1 MDGMKV
7 TGDKESM
14 NPVNLILMNDGSLFD
29 IEAFGESLCEILP
42 TIYQVDVG
50 KERYR
55 LSEDENDFLN
65 HYSNATEVTI
75 HLLAFK
81 DEVGIEKVDV

>member
-1 MDGMKV
+1 MKPI
-7 TGDKESM
+7 
-14 NPVNLILMNDGSLFD
+14 NIILTNDGSLFD
-29 IEAFGESLCEILP
+29 IESFGESLCEFLP

-50 KERYR
+50 KERYS
-55 LSEDENDFLN
+55 LSEEENDFLS

-81 DEVGIEKVDV
+81 DEIGTEKVGI

>member
-1 MDGMKV
+1 MK
-7 TGDKESM
+7 
-14 NPVNLILMNDGSLFD
+14 PINLILTSDGSLFD
-29 IEAFGESLCEILP
+29 IESLGESLCEFLP
-42 TIYQVDVG
+42 TIYQVDIG
-50 KERYR
+50 KDKYC

-81 DEVGIEKVDV
+81 DEIGIEKVDI